1 MKRLLCSLWIFSLI
15 LPVFSQITVDSG
27 EDAIAIALQN
37 SKNQIFQELK
47 VKENMIKARLSVKD
61 FLPRLGFSYSES
73 DTVKNIWGEFY
84 VLFGY
89 SYPSVVQYR

>member
-37 SKNQIFQELK
+37 SKNQILF
-47 VKENMIKARLSVKD
+47 LS
-61 FLPRLGFSYSES
+61 
-73 DTVKNIWGEFY
+73 
-84 VLFGY
+84 
-89 SYPSVVQYR
+89 